1 MPTDQLLILVLG
13 ALVVVLALVAAYLT
27 AYLAGSRRSRPAETS
42 PLAAPQQPIN
52 LPSGAE
58 ALAPVFQTLQGQLS
72 EVAGKLDQLR
82 VSAAAEEARRPQV
95 DQAYSSL
102 QQLTAKLLGS
112 ANAGA
117 TGERIVEEALSVL
130 PPQWLITDHRV
141 ANKPVEFAVRL
152 PDGLILPI
160 DSKVVAQSDLVA
172 LDGAQNGQREKLEA
186 RIRANVLQRAGEVRQ
201 YVDGRTPGFAV
212 AAIPDAAY
220 RLSAAV
226 LPRAYQ
232 EFQVIIVPYSLL
244 LPFTLTVFELHR
256 RSAVDLDAANQA
268 KLLAEA
274 ETHIKRALQ
283 ELNGRIGRAFV
294 ELTNGR
300 ETLSQEL
307 GDASRA
313 LDLIRAGTAQGV
325 SQSVV
330 HGAGKAVAAR

>member
-1 MPTDQLLILVLG
+1 MSTDQLFTLVIVLG
-13 ALVVVLALVAAYLT
+13 ALVVLLALVAV
-27 AYLAGSRRSRPAETS
+27 YLAGSRRGRAAAS
-42 PLAAPQQPIN
+42 PQPTAPQPPIA

-95 DQAYSSL
+95 DQAYASL

-152 PDGLILPI
+152 PDGLVLPI

-186 RIRANVLQRAGEVRQ
+186 RIRTDVLRRVGEVRQ

-256 RSAVDLDAANQA
+256 RSAVNLDAANQA

-274 ETHIKRALQ
+274 ETHLKRALQ

-300 ETLSQEL
+300 DTLSQEL

-313 LDLIRAGTAQGV
+313 LDLIRAGVAQG
-325 SQSVV
+325 
-330 HGAGKAVAAR
+330 AAKR

>member
-1 MPTDQLLILVLG
+1 MPTDQLIIIALG
-13 ALVVVLALVAAYLT
+13 ALVVVLALVAAYL
-27 AYLAGSRRSRPAETS
+27 AGSRARSRSAGETLPPGS
-42 PLAAPQQPIN
+42 QPIA

-72 EVAGKLDQLR
+72 DVAGKLEQLR
-82 VSAAAEEARRPQV
+82 VVAAAEEARRPQV
-95 DQAYSSL
+95 DQAYASL
-102 QQLTAKLLGS
+102 QHLTAKLLGS

-152 PDGLILPI
+152 PDGLVLPI

-172 LDGAQNGQREKLEA
+172 LDAAQNGQREKLEA

-232 EFQVIIVPYSLL
+232 DFQVIIVPYSLL
-244 LPFTLTVFELHR
+244 LPFTLMVFELHR
-256 RSAVDLDAANQA
+256 RSAVNLDAANQA

-300 ETLSQEL
+300 DTLSQEL

-313 LDLIRAGTAQGV
+313 LDLIRSGAAQGV
-325 SQSVV
+325 
-330 HGAGKAVAAR
+330 AAKEKVRA

>member
-1 MPTDQLLILVLG
+1 MPTDQLIIVALG
-13 ALVVVLALVAAYLT
+13 ALVVVLAIAA
-27 AYLAGSRRSRPAETS
+27 AYLAGSRGRGRHTADPAQS
-42 PLAAPQQPIN
+42 LAPIA
-52 LPSGAE
+52 LPTGAE
-58 ALAPVFQTLQGQLS
+58 ALAPIFQTLQGQLGDVTS
-72 EVAGKLDQLR
+72 KLEQLR
-82 VSAAAEEARRPQV
+82 VVAAAEEARRPQV
-95 DQAYSSL
+95 DQAYASL

-117 TGERIVEEALSVL
+117 TGERIVEDALSVL

-152 PDGLILPI
+152 PDGLVLPI

-172 LDGAQNGQREKLEA
+172 LDGAQNGQREKLEG
-186 RIRANVLQRAGEVRQ
+186 RIRTNVLQRAGEVRQ
-201 YVDGRTPGFAV
+201 YVDGRTPGFAI

-220 RLSAAV
+220 RLSAPV

-232 EFQVIIVPYSLL
+232 EYQVVIVPYSLL
-244 LPFTLTVFELHR
+244 LPFVMLCYEQHR
-256 RSAVDLDAANQA
+256 RHGVDLDAANQV

-300 ETLSQEL
+300 DALGQEL
-307 GDASRA
+307 SDAGRA
-313 LDLIRAGTAQGV
+313 LDLIRAGAAQPPQNQPAHREKV
-325 SQSVV
+325 R
-330 HGAGKAVAAR
+330 A